1 VVAGSSRRLPLV
13 ENSRGPALLE
23 QRAALAASDKPTPH
37 AAIGASGC
45 GEVVLRVEC
54 FGAVGRL
61 ASHAS
66 TSASSQARAFGV
78 TSIPGGKPYSRISL
92 HRVIREATT
101 PRSTRSGYRISFTVA
116 PHLFAPVI
124 GAFV

>member
-1 VVAGSSRRLPLV
+1 MSA
-13 ENSRGPALLE
+13 GPALLE
-23 QRAALAASDKPTPH
+23 QRAALAASDAPTPH
-37 AAIGASGC
+37 AAIGASVAGAA
-45 GEVVLRVEC
+45 LRVEC

-101 PRSTRSGYRISFTVA
+101 PRSTRSGYWISFTA
-116 PHLFAPVI
+116 LPHLFATRI
-124 GAFV
+124 GVAHGANIGEE